1 MSLKHINSR
10 LQSKRGFTI
19 VELLIVIVVIGILAG
34 ITVVA
39 FNGVTAR
46 ANATSAEAA
55 ASSVLK
61 KAQAYNAEENGFPT
75 TPGALTGASAQTE
88 SYGLTGITF
97 TTGATVSTTEPAN
110 PNVLQFY
117 TCDNALGT
125 QVAYW
130 DYESANANK
139 WTNSITGT
147 CTNPLWV
154 AS

>member
-1 MSLKHINSR
+1 MSLKHINSK

-75 TPGALTGASAQTE
+75 TPGALTGAGAQTE
-88 SYGLTGITF
+88 SYGLTGVTF
-97 TTGATVSTTEPAN
+97 TTGTVSTTEPAG
-110 PNVLQFY
+110 PSVLQFY
-117 TCDNALGT
+117 TCDDALGT

-130 DYESANANK
+130 DYEATGANK
-139 WTNSITGT
+139 WTTTITGP
-147 CTNPLWV
+147 CTNPTYV
-154 AS
+154 GS